1 MFHDALV
8 SFSERRDVK
17 MGKTNNDVKQEHYVP
32 KSYLA
37 WFADDHG
44 KINVYDYKKWNTE
57 KNSQ

>member
-1 MFHDALV
+1 
-8 SFSERRDVK
+8 
-17 MGKTNNDVKQEHYVP
+17 MGKTNNDVKQEHYEP